1 MSKNIISKL
10 PVMLHGAD
18 YNPEQWLDMPEI
30 LERDIELMKKA
41 GVNCVSVGIFSWV
54 SLEPEEGVYTFD
66 WLENVI
72 NRLYENGIY
81 TVLATPTG
89 AKPSWMAKKYPEIL
103 RVESNRVR
111 NLQGGRHNHCYT
123 SPVYR
128 EKTRLINTELAKRF
142 ANHPAVILWH
152 VSNEIQGECHCELC
166 QAEFRK
172 WLKKKYKT
180 LDNLNK
186 QWWSCF
192 WSHTYT
198 DWEEIESPAPHG
210 EPCIHGLN
218 LDWKR
223 FCTEQ
228 TVDFYKEEIKPLKET
243 NPDIPATINMMAYYD
258 GIDYWKFAEV
268 IDIVSWDSYP
278 MWHNGG
284 SDDSG
289 GAIWNACWHDA
300 MRSMKQ
306 QPFLLMENTPS
317 TANWCGVSRHKRPGM
332 NLLTAIQAIAHG
344 SNSCQYFQW
353 RQSRGSVEKFHS
365 AVVGH
370 NGSDK
375 SRIFLEICKT
385 GDALKKLDGVLTADV
400 NAQTAII
407 YDVENKWAV
416 EDSKGPR
423 NEGMGYT
430 DQILQTYGSFWKQGI
445 PVDVIN
451 MDADLEKYKL
461 VCVPMPYM
469 LRGDFAARLK
479 SYVENGG
486 TAVVT
491 YFCGMVNENDLC
503 YLGETPAEGLS
514 DMLGIVFEDID
525 GLYDYQKNH
534 VVFDSESGF
543 EGEYETSRLCEIVT
557 VKTAEVLGKYKEDFY
572 AGYPAFTVN
581 KYGKGKAYYQATF
594 MNGEFSDKFY
604 TKLCKELGIRRSLET
619 DLPHGVTAGLRTTE
633 DGTEYIFIE
642 NFVNENRELDLPY
655 ALYDIISGKTISG
668 RTVLEP
674 YAAMVCQKTE

>member
-10 PVMLHGAD
+10 PAMLHGAD

-41 GVNCVSVGIFSWV
+41 GINCVSVGIFSWV
-54 SLEPEEGVYTFD
+54 SLEPQEGVYTFD

-142 ANHPAVILWH
+142 AKHPAVILWH

-166 QAEFRK
+166 QAQFRK
-172 WLKKKYKT
+172 WLKKKYGT
-180 LDNLNK
+180 LDNLNR
-186 QWWSCF
+186 QWWTCF

-210 EPCIHGLN
+210 ETCIHGLN

-228 TVDFYKEEIKPLKET
+228 TVDFYKEEIKPLKEA
-243 NPDIPATINMMAYYD
+243 NPDIPATMNMMAYYD
-258 GIDYWKFAEV
+258 GIDYWKFADFL
-268 IDIVSWDSYP
+268 DIVSWDSYP

-284 SDDSG
+284 NDDSG
-289 GAIWNACWHDA
+289 NAIWNACWHDA

-306 QPFLLMENTPS
+306 QPFLLMENTPG
-317 TANWCGVSRHKRPGM
+317 TVNWCGVSRHKRPGM
-332 NLLTAIQAIAHG
+332 DLLTAIQAIAHG
-344 SNSCQYFQW
+344 ANSCQYFQW

-375 SRIFLEICKT
+375 SRIFLEVCRT
-385 GDALKKLDGVLTADV
+385 GDALKKLEGVLTADV
-400 NAQTAII
+400 NAQAAII

-430 DQILQTYGSFWKQGI
+430 DQILQTYSSFWKQGI

-451 MDADLEKYKL
+451 MDAGLEKYKL

-469 LRGDFAARLK
+469 LRNDFAARLK

-486 TAVVT
+486 TAAVT

-525 GLYDYQKNH
+525 GLYGYQKNH
-534 VVFDSESGF
+534 VVFDGTE
-543 EGEYETSRLCEIVT
+543 EEYETSRLCELAAVT
-557 VKTAEVLGKYKEDFY
+557 TAEVLGKYKEDFY

-581 KYGKGKAYYQATF
+581 NYGKGKAYYQATF

-604 TKLCKELGIRRSLET
+604 KKLCKELGIRKSLET
-619 DLPHGVTAGLRTTE
+619 DLPQGVTAGLRTAE
-633 DGTEYIFIE
+633 DGTEFIFIE
-642 NFVNENRELDLPY
+642 NFVNEPRELYLPY
-655 ALYDIISGKTISG
+655 PLYDIISGKTVSG

>member
-1 MSKNIISKL
+1 MSKNVISKL

-30 LERDIELMKKA
+30 LERDIGLMKKA

-72 NRLYENGIY
+72 NRLYVNGIY

-172 WLKKKYKT
+172 WLKKKYRT

-186 QWWSCF
+186 QWWTCF

-228 TVDFYKEEIKPLKET
+228 TVDFYKEEIKPLKEA

-268 IDIVSWDSYP
+268 LDIISWDSYP

-284 SDDSG
+284 TDDSG
-289 GAIWNACWHDA
+289 GAIWNAFWHDA

-385 GDALKKLDGVLTADV
+385 GDALRKLDGVLTADV
-400 NAQTAII
+400 NAQVAII

-451 MDADLEKYKL
+451 MDADLEKYRL

-469 LRGDFAARLK
+469 LRGNFAARLK
-479 SYVENGG
+479 KYVEKGG

-503 YLGETPAEGLS
+503 YLGETPAEGIS
-514 DMLGIVFEDID
+514 DMLGVVFEDID
-525 GLYDYQKNH
+525 GLYDYQRNH
-534 VVFDSESGF
+534 VVFDSESGL
-543 EGEYETSRLCEIVT
+543 EGEYETSKLCEIVT

-581 KYGKGKAYYQATF
+581 NYGKGKAYYQATV

-604 TKLCKELGIRRSLET
+604 KKLCGELRIRRSLET
-619 DLPHGVTAGLRTTE
+619 DLPQGVTAGLRTAE

-642 NFVNENRELDLPY
+642 NFVNETREIDLPY
-655 ALYDIISGKTISG
+655 ELYDIISGKTISG

-674 YAAMVCQKTE
+674 YAAMVCKKV

>member
-1 MSKNIISKL
+1 MCKKLIKKL

-54 SLEPEEGVYTFD
+54 SLEPEEGVYNFE
-66 WLENVI
+66 WLEKVI

-103 RVESNRVR
+103 RTESNRVR

-172 WLKKKYKT
+172 WLKEKYKT
-180 LDNLNK
+180 LEELNK
-186 QWWSCF
+186 QWWTCF

-198 DWEEIESPAPHG
+198 DWEEIESPAQHG

-218 LDWKR
+218 IDWKR

-228 TVDFYKEEIKPLKET
+228 TINFYKEEIKPLKEQ
-243 NPDIPATINMMAYYD
+243 NPDIPATVNMMAYHD
-258 GIDYWKFAEV
+258 SIDYWKFADV

-284 SDDSG
+284 NDDTG
-289 GAIWNACWHDA
+289 NAIWNACWHDA

-332 NLLTAIQAIAHG
+332 AVLTAIQAVAHG
-344 SNSCQYFQW
+344 SDSCQYFQW

-375 SRIFLEICKT
+375 SRIFLEICRT
-385 GDALKKLDGVLTADV
+385 GDALKKLEKIVGSEVMAETAVVFDI
-400 NAQTAII
+400 Q
-407 YDVENKWAV
+407 NKWAV

-423 NEGMGYT
+423 NDGMGYT
-430 DQILQTYGSFWKQGI
+430 EQILQTYGSFWKQGI

-469 LRGDFAARLK
+469 IRDGFEKRLK
-479 SYVENGG
+479 KYVENGG

-503 YLGETPAEGLS
+503 YIGETPACGLS
-514 DMLGIVFEDID
+514 DVLGIVFEDID

-534 VVFDSESGF
+534 VVFSEKSEL
-543 EGEYETSRLCEIVT
+543 EGEYETSRLCEIIT
-557 VKTAEVLGKYKEDFY
+557 TKTAEVLGTYKDDFY
-572 AGYPAFTVN
+572 ADSPAFTVN
-581 KYGKGKAYYQATF
+581 NFGKGKAYYQATF
-594 MNGEFSDKFY
+594 MNNEFSDKFY
-604 TKLCKELGIRRSLET
+604 KKLCGELGIKKAIDT
-619 DLPHGVTAGLRTTE
+619 QLPYGVTAGIRTDD
-633 DGTEYIFIE
+633 DGTEYIFIQ
-642 NFVNENRELDLPY
+642 NFMNETREIDLPY
-655 ALYDIISGKTISG
+655 PLHDLISDNRFEGKTE
-668 RTVLEP
+668 LMP
-674 YAAMVCQKTE
+674 YAAMVCVKC